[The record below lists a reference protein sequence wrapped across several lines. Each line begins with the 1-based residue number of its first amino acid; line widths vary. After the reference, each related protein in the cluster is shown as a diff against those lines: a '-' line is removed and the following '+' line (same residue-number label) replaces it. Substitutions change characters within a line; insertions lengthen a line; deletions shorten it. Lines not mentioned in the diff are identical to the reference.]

1 MKRIY
6 LSPPHMSGKELEY
19 IKEVFDQN
27 WIAPIGPHL
36 TKFEEITKEYTG
48 AKYAV
53 AVTSATAGLHLAL
66 KAVGVEE
73 GDYVIC
79 STLTFAGT
87 VNPIKYMGANPV
99 YIDSEP
105 TYWNLDPILLENAIL
120 NLPKKPKAIIPVHL
134 FGVPCEM
141 NQIMKIADSYGI
153 PVIEDAAESL
163 GSTYGG
169 KHTGTFGKIGVFS
182 YNGNKL
188 LTTSGGG
195 MIITDDKEMADYMRF
210 LSTQA
215 KDPLPYYWHTE
226 VGYNYRL
233 SNVLAAIGIGQ
244 MEVIEDRIQRTREI
258 NERYR
263 KELKDIMYFQEERE
277 TDRSNMWLS
286 CGFIP
291 QGGFVVDGN
300 PIKPED
306 LIEHLEKSNIESRR
320 IWCPMHQQPAYTPA
334 HKYINGTSDILFQYG
349 ICLPS
354 GTNMTDEELDKVIEE
369 IKKFFRK

>member
-79 STLTFAGT
+79 SSLTFAGT
-87 VNPIKYMGANPV
+87 VNPIKYLGANPV
-99 YIDSEP
+99 YIDSES
-105 TYWNLDPILLENAIL
+105 TYWNLDPILLEGAIL

-134 FGVPCEM
+134 FGVPCDM
-141 NQIMKIADSYGI
+141 SSILTLGKKYGI
-153 PVIEDAAESL
+153 PIIEDAAESL
-163 GSTYGG
+163 GSTYNDQ
-169 KHTGTFGKIGVFS
+169 HTGTFGDIGVYS

-195 MIITDDKEMADYMRF
+195 MIITDNEEYATYMRY

-244 MEVIEDRIQRTREI
+244 MEVIEDRIKRTREI
-258 NERYR
+258 NEIYR
-263 KELKDIMYFQEERE
+263 KEVGDLFLGFQSERE
-277 TDRSNMWLS
+277 TDRSNMWLT
-286 CGFIP
+286 CAILPIDYNP
-291 QGGFVVDGN
+291 Q
-300 PIKPED
+300 D
-306 LIEHLEKSNIESRR
+306 LIDHLEKANIESRR
-320 IWCPMHQQPAYTPA
+320 IWCPMHQQPAYVTT
-334 HKYINGTSDILFQYG
+334 HKYINGTSDVLFKQG

-354 GTNMTDEELDKVIEE
+354 GTNMTDEELNLVIEE
-369 IKKFFRK
+369 IKKFFKK